1 MSKVRRT
8 ALPTAPGTN
17 AGEQLIAERSMDFGG
32 WAMRSV
38 LETLSEPLI
47 VLGPQ
52 RQVHFTNAAAEA
64 AFQAGEGLSLRG
76 STLVAEIYEIQTRL
90 TAALCAAAAAQSGSF
105 SVLLKQRDD
114 GRCSVLHLSPLASG
128 DIDREANPQDIR
140 ILGNIC
146 LNSALPDI
154 QTLKQA
160 FGLSQTE
167 AEIALLITAGYS
179 PRRIAS
185 RRESSEETVRW
196 HIKNIYSK
204 TYTSRLVDLALQLAA
219 ARSPFFA
226 APHAP
231 LWRDARQPQAPV
243 AATVLVSSNPQA
255 ARGSSLEGRPTAP
268 AKHLNAAAAR

>member
-1 MSKVRRT
+1 MMEHASDQG
-8 ALPTAPGTN
+8 ALV
-17 AGEQLIAERSMDFGG
+17 L
-32 WAMRSV
+32 RSV
-38 LETLSEPLI
+38 LETLSEPLM
-47 VLGPQ
+47 VLGTQ
-52 RQVHFTNAAAEA
+52 RLVHFTNAAADA
-64 AFQAGEGLSLRG
+64 VLKSDEGLALRG
-76 STLVAEIYEIQTRL
+76 TTLVAQCHDVQARL
-90 TAALCAAAAAQSGSF
+90 AAAIASAAAAPGGSF

-128 DIDREANPQDIR
+128 DSGREANPQDIR

-226 APHAP
+226 ASHAP
-231 LWRDARQPQAPV
+231 LRRDGRQPQAPV
-243 AATVLVSSNPQA
+243 LVSSGLQA
-255 ARGSSLEGRPTAP
+255 ARGSSPEGRPAVP
-268 AKHLNAAAAR
+268 AAHLNAAAAR